1 MRHNVHYTKLK
12 EFYLLKFS
20 LVWYWVIQ
28 TNWES
33 ELCCVFFIYSLKQVL
48 TSSVLSLLPSSNIE
62 LGNHLVLY
70 SLHTFKFKSMS
81 RKIYVIWGECK
92 KTKRVL
98 EASMQRKK
106 NMMRWLDFELQC
118 FDKMQASQAASWTR
132 EKWPAASYWRQP
144 GHWPSSQSVTT
155 DQRLESPESAPTC
168 QTVLTVLQSCSLQ
181 CSPSCPAASWDIN
194 NKPANVG
201 NEEDLKKWCVK
212 RNCSAE
218 KQGLFFSR
226 YYYALLIL
234 VGTKASQFQ
243 AWQFWLW
250 WNISWKWRE
259 LSSSRNGLAFPHFT
273 IPYW

>member
-1 MRHNVHYTKLK
+1 MLC
-12 EFYLLKFS
+12 LLYIFS
-20 LVWYWVIQ
+20 
-28 TNWES
+28 
-33 ELCCVFFIYSLKQVL
+33 K
-48 TSSVLSLLPSSNIE
+48 TSPDLLSPQFTPIEQYRAGLPS
-62 LGNHLVLY
+62 GLY

-168 QTVLTVLQSCSLQ
+168 QTVLTVLQSCRAAVFTLMS
-181 CSPSCPAASWDIN
+181 CSFLGHQQQASECGEGW
-194 NKPANVG
+194 G
-201 NEEDLKKWCVK
+201 FEDDAWKEIVRQKSKVP
-212 RNCSAE
+212 
-218 KQGLFFSR
+218 FFS
-226 YYYALLIL
+226 LLL